1 MKNRIINQLN
11 EELESKIKLL
21 NSDIN
26 SLKESKNNDTKSS
39 AGDKYETSREMAQI
53 ELNKLE
59 TLLNKTKSLKNELSK
74 IDSNSQLTKIDIGA
88 VVMSNQENFFISI
101 PMVKIEI
108 DGVLF
113 YPISLE
119 SPLGIELKGKIS
131 GDKIKFRDREII
143 IQNVF

>member
-1 MKNRIINQLN
+1 
-11 EELESKIKLL
+11 
-21 NSDIN
+21 
-26 SLKESKNNDTKSS
+26 
-39 AGDKYETSREMAQI
+39 MAQI

-108 DGVLF
+108 DGVIF

>member
-108 DGVLF
+108 DGVIF

>member
-59 TLLNKTKSLKNELSK
+59 SLLNKTIFLKNELSK
-74 IDSNSQLTKIDIGA
+74 IDSNSQLTKIDTGA

-108 DGVLF
+108 DGVIF